1 MNDLPTR
8 PRFYYHGVLN
18 APILKTK
25 YGLIHADLE
34 TLYSFFQFACTGKM
48 KSVET
53 DRGRAFFVDYA
64 EFAESIDF
72 TARQLQDSFSRLTGG
87 TSGKLCPL
95 FRVRLF
101 QGRYGSRTFY
111 GFNGATAPDIFSP
124 TVLQSASMEKIMA
137 VTKLLEGGPAPN
149 QPAARI
155 IKPIIS
161 DTFHALLS
169 LQIRGGETEYIFSNR
184 LPEKNGGK
192 YTKALLTAA
201 EIMYQLHEGTFLGRS
216 PLSEEFQE
224 RNRHYI
230 TDEARA
236 AIEAAKGDMSRVSEL
251 LVRAA
256 RRYRKWFWAENEPEN
271 KDWLPRELSAWMY
284 NRYNQTSIFLAC
296 CAKDPDPVR
305 EVVADRIFDALPEW
319 ITDAAGELLRP
330 GVDAVSFWAKI
341 KTVLDWYEE
350 RAQLL
355 IAIDSNTR
363 YWLDGGA
370 RRWFD
375 RYKVFLKSLTK
386 NYATLY
392 LSHLGTGNRTW
403 TAFCGNAAA
412 EYSLTVDVNGD
423 IEWLRKK
430 AKKTG

>member
-1 MNDLPTR
+1 MNDLPAA
-8 PRFYYHGVLN
+8 PRIAYYQNALN
-18 APILKTK
+18 TAILKKK

-34 TLYSFFQFACTGKM
+34 TLHWFFQFACSGRM
-48 KSVET
+48 KNIDTE
-53 DRGRAFFVDYA
+53 RGRAFFIDYPLA
-64 EFAESIDF
+64 ADALDF
-72 TARQLQDSFSRLTGG
+72 TVRQLRDSFSRLSGG
-87 TSGKLCPL
+87 VREAPAPLYKYKRHTRSGAESY
-95 FRVRLF
+95 F
-101 QGRYGSRTFY
+101 
-111 GFNGATAPDIFSP
+111 GFNPETALDIFSP
-124 TVLQSASMEKIMA
+124 AVLKSAKMEEFMA

-169 LQIRGGETEYIFSNR
+169 LQIRGGETEYIFTNR

-284 NRYNQTSIFLAC
+284 NRYGQTSIFLAC

-341 KTVLDWYEE
+341 KTVLDWYED